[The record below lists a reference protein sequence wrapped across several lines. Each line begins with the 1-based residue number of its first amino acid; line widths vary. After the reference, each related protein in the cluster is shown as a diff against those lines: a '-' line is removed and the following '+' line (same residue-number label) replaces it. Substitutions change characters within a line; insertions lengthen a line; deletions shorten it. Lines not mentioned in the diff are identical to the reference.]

1 MNREQLLR
9 LQERLVEER
18 ARILADPN
26 AHVAGER
33 LPPQLISK
41 LAEIDSATRTVAAEL
56 ARHPPMTGQG
66 LETNREDLL
75 RLQERLVEERA
86 RILAD
91 PNAHMAGERLP
102 PQLISKLA
110 EIDSATRAV
119 AAELAR
125 HIPSVGRGSET

>member
-18 ARILADPN
+18 ARILADPS
-26 AHVAGER
+26 AHAAGER
-33 LPPQLISK
+33 VPSQLIHE
-41 LAEIDSATRTVAAEL
+41 LAEIDSASRAVAAEL
-56 ARHPPMTGQG
+56 ARHRPKH
-66 LETNREDLL
+66 EELL
-75 RLQERLVEERA
+75 HLQERLVEERA

-91 PNAHMAGERLP
+91 PSAHAVGERVP
-102 PQLISKLA
+102 SHLIRELA

-125 HIPSVGRGSET
+125 HTPSVGHGSEI

>member
-18 ARILADPN
+18 ARILADPS
-26 AHVAGER
+26 AHAAGER
-33 LPPQLISK
+33 VPSQLIRE
-41 LAEIDSATRTVAAEL
+41 LAEIDSAIRSVDAEL
-56 ARHPPMTGQG
+56 ARHRPKH
-66 LETNREDLL
+66 EELL
-75 RLQERLVEERA
+75 HLQERLVEERA

-91 PNAHMAGERLP
+91 PSAHVVGERLR
-102 PQLISKLA
+102 PQLIRELA

-125 HIPSVGRGSET
+125 HTPSVGHGSEI